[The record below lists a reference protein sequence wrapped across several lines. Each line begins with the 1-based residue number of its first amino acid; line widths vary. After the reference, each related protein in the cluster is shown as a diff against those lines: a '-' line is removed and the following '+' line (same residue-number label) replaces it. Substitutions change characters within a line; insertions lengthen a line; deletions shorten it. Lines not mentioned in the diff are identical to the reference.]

1 VEAAARPPFTK
12 NPDFRAASFSPR
24 ETLDLKILASA
35 ARMYEEITGKDVNVE
50 EGAISE
56 ALKALAAA
64 DQTRLV
70 PLEARLTALKL
81 PGATAAREQLEW
93 MTGILDLPAD
103 DCVKTLAGDGKALL
117 EGRQR
122 CSTLEK
128 LATEE
133 NIQAITSARGVLA
146 EQWPALQVRQPAE
159 DVSSAADKLTTL
171 LDADS
176 ALEDIEAV
184 RQEAA
189 VVAGAYRSLYTATF
203 EKRQRTYDL
212 AREEVKGHPDWLV
225 VAEKFASQQDRL
237 DALLAPLS
245 QRADVEIDLPPGA
258 TLCRRTGATI
268 GQLESDIEAVE
279 VIAKQVLR
287 RVMDIAAPEEKVER
301 LAVAKL
307 YPGRLSNEGD
317 LDAFLSSL
325 RERLEKAISQGSS
338 VVFE

>member
-1 VEAAARPPFTK
+1 
-12 NPDFRAASFSPR
+12 
-24 ETLDLKILASA
+24 
-35 ARMYEEITGKDVNVE
+35 
-50 EGAISE
+50 
-56 ALKALAAA
+56 
-64 DQTRLV
+64 
-70 PLEARLTALKL
+70 
-81 PGATAAREQLEW
+81 
-93 MTGILDLPAD
+93 
-103 DCVKTLAGDGKALL
+103 LL

-133 NIQAITSARGVLA
+133 NIQAIRAARSVVT
-146 EQWPALQVRQPAE
+146 EQWPALEVRQPAE
-159 DVSSAADKLTTL
+159 DVSNAAEKLTTL
-171 LDADS
+171 LEADS
-176 ALEDIEAV
+176 ALEDIEAI

-189 VVAGAYRSLYTATF
+189 VVEGAYRSLYTTAF
-203 EKRQRTYDL
+203 EKRQKTYDV